1 MAALKTSLLVKTS
14 MATFRLILVMFGLLF
29 ISISGHTSREVIVV
43 VLRAHSRGRG
53 LLVQP
58 LPASAAVEAVRT

>member
-1 MAALKTSLLVKTS
+1 